1 MNILLSD
8 RFAEGFGQ
16 LGNVANRVALD
27 AGKVSTNQLFWEGVQ
42 DAKVK
47 TKHMTTDNMDF
58 ADDEVFQ

>member
-27 AGKVSTNQLFWEGVQ
+27 A
-42 DAKVK
+42 
-47 TKHMTTDNMDF
+47 
-58 ADDEVFQ
+58 